1 MSSVLVAPK
10 HEPVS
15 KPSTVPAPPKRAS
28 RPGRSGAWWVERGL
42 ALWTALVLGFLYL
55 PIAVLIG
62 YSFNQSR
69 LNITWEGFTWRW
81 YGELLS
87 NKPLIDSFKNSLI
100 VAGASTVLAVLIGT
114 TGAWLLHRHRY
125 RFARAIQALVCVPMV
140 MPEIVMG
147 ISLLVLFAL
156 AQVDLGHATLIL
168 AHTTFCFPFV
178 LVAVQARLQGLDPAL
193 EEAALDL
200 GATPW
205 RAFWLVILP
214 CLRPAVVAGTLMAFT
229 LSMDE
234 LIISLFTAGPGSRT
248 LPMQVYG
255 MAKVGLN
262 PMLNALS
269 AIFVVTTVAF
279 VLFTEHLRRMAA
291 RGADTTFSKP

>member
-1 MSSVLVAPK
+1 L
-10 HEPVS
+10 EL
-15 KPSTVPAPPKRAS
+15 
-28 RPGRSGAWWVERGL
+28 GL
-42 ALWTALVLGFLYL
+42 AGWTAAVFVFLYL
-55 PIAVLIG
+55 PILVLVG
-62 YSFNQSR
+62 YSFNTSK
-69 LNITWEGFTWRW
+69 LNIVWEGFTFRW
-81 YGELLS
+81 YGALFDHT
-87 NKPLIDSFKNSLI
+87 PLIRALKNSLVI
-100 VAGASTVLAVLIGT
+100 AVAATVSSVVLGT
-114 TGAWLLHRHRY
+114 TGAWLLHRYRY
-125 RFARAIQALVCVPMV
+125 RFARLMHALVCVPMV

-147 ISLLVLFAL
+147 ISLLVFFAV
-156 AQVDLGHATLIL
+156 AGIDAGHGTVIL

-200 GATPW
+200 GATPA
-205 RAFWLVILP
+205 RAFGLVILP
-214 CLRPAVVAGTLMAFT
+214 CLKPAVISGALMAFT

-234 LIISLFTAGPGSRT
+234 LIISVFTAGPDSRT

-269 AIFVVTTVAF
+269 ALFVVTTIAF

-291 RGADTTFSKP
+291 R

>member
-1 MSSVLVAPK
+1 MTPVVSPPSASSP
-10 HEPVS
+10 
-15 KPSTVPAPPKRAS
+15 RAAEA
-28 RPGRSGAWWVERGL
+28 RRLRGPRLLELGL
-42 ALWTALVLGFLYL
+42 AGWTAAVFVFLYL
-55 PIAVLIG
+55 PIVVLVA
-62 YSFNQSR
+62 YSFNTSK
-69 LNITWEGFTWRW
+69 LNIVWEGFTFRW
-81 YGELLS
+81 YGELFHHT
-87 NKPLIDSFKNSLI
+87 PLIRALKNSLGI
-100 VAGASTVLAVLIGT
+100 AAAATSLSVALGT
-114 TGAWLLHRHRY
+114 TGAWLLHRYRY
-125 RFARAIQALVCVPMV
+125 RFARTLNALICVPMV

-147 ISLLVLFAL
+147 ISLLVFFAF
-156 AQVDLGHATLIL
+156 AGIDAGHLTVIL

-200 GATPW
+200 GATPA

-214 CLRPAVVAGTLMAFT
+214 CLRPAVISGALMAFT

-234 LIISLFTAGPGSRT
+234 LIITVFTAGPDSRT

-269 AIFVVTTVAF
+269 AIFIVTTIAF

-291 RGADTTFSKP
+291 R

>member
-1 MSSVLVAPK
+1 MPSIVSPPSAP
-10 HEPVS
+10 
-15 KPSTVPAPPKRAS
+15 VPRTG
-28 RPGRSGAWWVERGL
+28 GRSRRLSGL
-42 ALWTALVLGFLYL
+42 RVLDRVLAGWTAAVFVFLYL
-55 PIAVLIG
+55 PIFVLVA
-62 YSFNQSR
+62 YSFNTSK
-69 LNITWEGFTWRW
+69 LNIVWQGFTFRW
-81 YGELLS
+81 YGELFRHT
-87 NKPLIDSFKNSLI
+87 PLIRALKNSLVI
-100 VAGASTVLAVLIGT
+100 ASAATVLSVVIGT
-114 TGAWLLHRHRY
+114 AGAWLLHRYRY
-125 RFARAIQALVCVPMV
+125 RFARAIHALVCVPMV

-147 ISLLVLFAL
+147 IGLLVFFAVVGID
-156 AQVDLGHATLIL
+156 AGHLTVIL

-200 GATPW
+200 GATPF

-214 CLRPAVVAGTLMAFT
+214 CLRPAVVSGALMAFT

-269 AIFVVTTVAF
+269 AIFVVTTIAF

-291 RGADTTFSKP
+291 R

>member
-1 MSSVLVAPK
+1 VQFAARRTMTPVASTQAASSAPAGGVRRLRGPRLL
-10 HEPVS
+10 EL
-15 KPSTVPAPPKRAS
+15 
-28 RPGRSGAWWVERGL
+28 GL
-42 ALWTALVLGFLYL
+42 AGWTAAVFVFLYL
-55 PIAVLIG
+55 PIIVLVA
-62 YSFNQSR
+62 YSFNTSK
-69 LNITWEGFTWRW
+69 LNIVWEGFTFRW
-81 YGELLS
+81 YGELFHHT
-87 NKPLIDSFKNSLI
+87 PLIRALKNSLMI
-100 VAGASTVLAVLIGT
+100 AVAATVLSVVLGT
-114 TGAWLLHRHRY
+114 TGAWLLHRYRY
-125 RFARAIQALVCVPMV
+125 RYARVMHALVCVPMV

-147 ISLLVLFAL
+147 ISLLVFFAV
-156 AQVDLGHATLIL
+156 AGIDAGHVTVIL

-200 GATPW
+200 GATPA

-214 CLRPAVVAGTLMAFT
+214 CLKPAVISGALMAFT

-234 LIISLFTAGPGSRT
+234 LIISVFTAGPDSRT

-269 AIFVVTTVAF
+269 ALFVVTTIAF

-291 RGADTTFSKP
+291 R

>member
-1 MSSVLVAPK
+1 MTPVA
-10 HEPVS
+10 
-15 KPSTVPAPPKRAS
+15 STQAASPVPAGGVRRLRGPRLL
-28 RPGRSGAWWVERGL
+28 ELGL
-42 ALWTALVLGFLYL
+42 AGWTAAVFVFLYL
-55 PIAVLIG
+55 PILVLVA
-62 YSFNQSR
+62 YSFNTSK
-69 LNITWEGFTWRW
+69 LNIVWEGFTFRW
-81 YGELLS
+81 YGELFHHT
-87 NKPLIDSFKNSLI
+87 PLIRALKNSLI
-100 VAGASTVLAVLIGT
+100 IAVAATVLSVALGT
-114 TGAWLLHRHRY
+114 TGAWLLHRYRY
-125 RFARAIQALVCVPMV
+125 RFARVMHALVCVPMV

-147 ISLLVLFAL
+147 ISLLVFFAV
-156 AQVDLGHATLIL
+156 AGIDAGHLTVIL

-193 EEAALDL
+193 EEAVLDL
-200 GATPW
+200 GATPA

-214 CLRPAVVAGTLMAFT
+214 CLKPAVISGALMAFT

-234 LIISLFTAGPGSRT
+234 LIISVFTAGPDSRT

-269 AIFVVTTVAF
+269 ALFVVTTIAF

-291 RGADTTFSKP
+291 R